1 MGLGSND
8 VVHGL
13 LIRMTISNDVVHG
26 LNQNRCCTLDLIY
39 VYIEKD
45 QIILIIDIK

>member
-13 LIRMTISNDVVHG
+13 LSRMTISNDVVHG
-26 LNQNRCCTLDLIY
+26 LNQNRCCTLHLIY
-39 VYIEKD
+39 VYIGKD

>member
-13 LIRMTISNDVVHG
+13 LSRMTISNDVVHV
-26 LNQNRCCTLDLIY
+26 LIKFG
-39 VYIEKD
+39 VAH
-45 QIILIIDIK
+45 